1 MYHNVLK
8 ELKTNSLVMITLVI
22 FNMLNIVI
30 WLTHKYIRVGKFRK
44 SYSFFCFHPIFILII
59 RCLPVHCLRNVWGI
73 FYYIYKHF
81 FCTAMWLLLTLQW
94 KYFWLLHNQYENIWH
109 ARLSSEVF
117 SLFLLASRC
126 VKHSMLWM
134 HHFRHLFLNKCVVNK
149 HYLYYA
155 NNPVIYILIITEG
168 EAKS

>member
-1 MYHNVLK
+1 MSYDWLISIYQWV
-8 ELKTNSLVMITLVI
+8 SLGKVI
-22 FNMLNIVI
+22 F
-30 WLTHKYIRVGKFRK
+30 
-44 SYSFFCFHPIFILII
+44 SFLLFPSHLHPHNKMPSSSLFEK
-59 RCLPVHCLRNVWGI
+59 RLRNI
-73 FYYIYKHF
+73 LLHLQTF